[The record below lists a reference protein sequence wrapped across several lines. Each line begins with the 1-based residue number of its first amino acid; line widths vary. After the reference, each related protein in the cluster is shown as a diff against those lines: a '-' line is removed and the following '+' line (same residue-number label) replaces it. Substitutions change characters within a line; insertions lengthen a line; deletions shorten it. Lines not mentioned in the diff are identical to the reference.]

1 MEYWQR
7 YDDITFETEED
18 AYQDYLE
25 NEDTDYLEDFLH
37 ECISYHSLLE
47 WAMLHGGFWEHFES
61 EIALARDEAFEN
73 LYCRWED
80 GEEIK
85 VFPLLTNPN
94 QQFLFNPSSGDLYED

>member
-7 YDDITFETEED
+7 YDDIRFKTVED

-25 NEDTDYLEDFLH
+25 NENTDCLKYFLR
-37 ECISYHSLLE
+37 EFISVDDLFD
-47 WAMLHGGFWEHFES
+47 WAMLDGGFWEHFES
-61 EIALARDEAFEN
+61 EIAHARDEAFES
-73 LYCRWED
+73 LYYHRED
-80 GEEIK
+80 GEKIK